1 MCLACEE
8 MDLYFA
14 YLAQVEAAKK
24 SAAGSASNG
33 EPAKEPQSAPSDAPA
48 APLQN
53 AFLCED
59 PTAQ

>member
-24 SAAGSASNG
+24 AAPSPSNG
-33 EPAKEPQSAPSDAPA
+33 QPAKEPQSAPSDAPA
-48 APLQN
+48 APVQN